1 MVTDKIREMLKDNP
15 NIDAISNEAVKNGMV
30 YLQQDGM
37 RVVIEGETSIEELLR
52 VAK

>member
-1 MVTDKIREMLKDNP
+1 MTEKIRDMVKDNP
-15 NIDAISNEAVKNGMV
+15 NLDAIRHEALKGGTI
-30 YLQQDGM
+30 LLSQDGM